1 MFYTRTNFLFFSLS
15 NILRSLSMENSQAFM
30 NLAAKFPPRN
40 SNEAFDTFDFVD
52 SHFDGY
58 VDSEEEVDYDT
69 EVKGHYGED
78 EDYNR
83 LIGNFAASMKEKNIS
98 TWNSDLMNL
107 VKDKSGNPV
116 CTEANL
122 KKILA
127 SLRQPDTASNWKELR
142 EEAYKKGYNGKSRTE
157 TSDVVDWE
165 SVLNAPFSEVAKCI
179 ACRGQHNILSVRIRV
194 CYCKTKTAIYL
205 FLIFCSSFLW
215 HHYIYNYLI
224 PSDECTHL

>member
-1 MFYTRTNFLFFSLS
+1 
-15 NILRSLSMENSQAFM
+15 M

-69 EVKGHYGED
+69 EVKGHYFED

-165 SVLNAPFSEVAKCI
+165 TVLNAPFSEVAKCI
-179 ACRGQHNILSVRIRV
+179 ACRG
-194 CYCKTKTAIYL
+194 AA
-205 FLIFCSSFLW
+205 
-215 HHYIYNYLI
+215 
-224 PSDECTHL
+224 

>member
-1 MFYTRTNFLFFSLS
+1 
-15 NILRSLSMENSQAFM
+15 MENSQAFM
-30 NLAAKFPPRN
+30 TLASRFPQRKRHCKANAAPLVDGNNEKLN
-40 SNEAFDTFDFVD
+40 SNEAFDTFDFID

-69 EVKGHYGED
+69 ELKGHYGED

-83 LIGNFAASMKEKNIS
+83 LIGNFAASMKQKNIS
-98 TWNSDLMNL
+98 TWDSDLMNL

-116 CTEANL
+116 CTEKNL

-127 SLRQPDTASNWKELR
+127 SLQQPATASNWKELR
-142 EEAYKKGYNGKSRTE
+142 EEAYKKGYNDKSRTE

-179 ACRGQHNILSVRIRV
+179 AIRGQHNILAVRILV

-205 FLIFCSSFLW
+205 VLIFCPSFLW
-215 HHYIYNYLI
+215 HHYI
-224 PSDECTHL
+224 